1 MSTKGKIRGGFAEE
15 RKTSFYRKNYKTVG
29 AEVKK
34 KSICHSKLVFRREKS
49 IGSDGPRFES
59 PWFGI

>member
-1 MSTKGKIRGGFAEE
+1 MQKKGKQVFIG
-15 RKTSFYRKNYKTVG
+15 KTTKLYIG